1 MKHVIIP
8 TDFTARSLQ
17 PVHDVMR
24 HYKGQ
29 LVRITLLHLV
39 DVPDAIGDL
48 LFRLRRM
55 ESRYPIPA
63 AFSQAC
69 EMMINKYEDQL
80 TAIKPL
86 VQYGT
91 TAAYFENLMEGFG
104 TDAIFMQADYQLARP
119 FEDSVDMNYVIKKSK
134 CKCPV
139 LETVPAQKM
148 RSVDVSSMSN
158 LLLANS

>member
-8 TDFTARSLQ
+8 TDFTIRSLQ

-24 HYKGQ
+24 YYKDQ

-55 ESRYPIPA
+55 ESRYPVPA
-63 AFSQAC
+63 AFTQAC
-69 EMMINKYEDQL
+69 EMMANKYENQL
-80 TAIKPL
+80 SGLKPL

-91 TAAYFENLMEGFG
+91 TTAYFENLLEGFG
-104 TDAIFMQADYQLARP
+104 VDTLFMLPEWQPVRA
-119 FEDSVDMNYVIKKSK
+119 FEDSVDMLPLIRKSNCKVVSATSIKMTRHTDASVI
-134 CKCPV
+134 
-139 LETVPAQKM
+139 
-148 RSVDVSSMSN
+148 SS
-158 LLLANS
+158 LLLTGS